1 MAQKPGL
8 TLRPAQRTAL
18 VPGLQPGLSV
28 LALPLPELWRDLERQ
43 AQENPFLQVE
53 RPAGAGFGE
62 AELGRVAE
70 RPTLAR
76 HLKDQIALMD
86 LPAPVRAVAL
96 YLCDDLDE
104 RGLLPA
110 TLAELAAETGAP
122 EPVVAAAR
130 TALQSCEPTGVGAAD
145 LGDCIRLQLI
155 ADGMAPAEADI
166 LHRHL
171 ALIAEGRRAQAA
183 AALGLTPAGVDG
195 LAARIAR
202 LSPDPAAAFA
212 ADHGLAAAAALVP
225 ELAVE
230 PGGDGRPR
238 LRLLDDPAAAVT
250 LDDALAERALQGG
263 DGAARAFVA
272 AQRGAAR
279 ELVSALA
286 FRTRTLLRVGRAL
299 VEAQSAYFLGQARA
313 PAPLSRADL
322 AVTVGL
328 HPSTVGRTVRGRAL
342 LFRGE
347 VRPLT
352 WFFSP
357 ALAAGADT
365 ALSAIEIQARIREM
379 IGAEAPERPLSDAAL
394 AAALQDSGVDIARRT
409 VAKYRQCLHIP
420 SSSRRRRRALA
431 AKGGGR

>member
-18 VPGLQPGLSV
+18 APGLQAGLGV
-28 LALPLPELWRDLERQ
+28 LALPLTELWQDIERQ
-43 AQENPFLQVE
+43 AQENPFLVID
-53 RPAGAGFGE
+53 RPASAG
-62 AELGRVAE
+62 LGDADMARLPE
-70 RPTLAR
+70 PPTLAR
-76 HLKDQIALMD
+76 HLKNQIALMD
-86 LPAPVRAVAL
+86 LPVRVRALAL

-110 TLAELAAETGAP
+110 ADAEIAAETAAP
-122 EPVVAAAR
+122 PDVVASARAAVQ
-130 TALQSCEPTGVGAAD
+130 ACEPSGVGATD
-145 LGDCIRLQLI
+145 LADCIRLQLI
-155 ADGMAPAEADI
+155 DDGMAPAEAQAVR
-166 LHRHL
+166 RHL
-171 ALIAEGRRAQAA
+171 GLIAEGRRREAA
-183 AALGLTPAGVDG
+183 AALGLTPDAVEA

-202 LSPDPAAAFA
+202 LSPDPAAAHA
-212 ADHGLAAAAALVP
+212 AGAGLAAAPALVP

-230 PGGDGRPR
+230 TGSDGRPR

-250 LDDALAERALQGG
+250 LDEALAERALRGG
-263 DGAARAFVA
+263 DDAGRAFVA
-272 AQRGAAR
+272 TQRRAAR

-286 FRTRTLLRVGRAL
+286 FRRRALLRVGEAL

-313 PAPLSRADL
+313 PSPLRRADL
-322 AVTVGL
+322 AVTLGL
-328 HPSTVGRTVRGRAL
+328 HPSTVGRTLRGRSL

-347 VRPLT
+347 VRPLAS
-352 WFFSP
+352 FFPP
-357 ALAAGADT
+357 ALFSGTDT

-379 IGAEAPERPLSDAAL
+379 IGAETPERPLSDSAL

-431 AKGGGR
+431 ARGGGR